1 VRVLLALARRPRGRA
16 LLGRLP
22 PADQAGLSLLAM
34 GRYDD
39 PTVARGLGWDAEAV
53 VASGQA
59 LRRAEERP

>member
-1 VRVLLALARRPRGRA
+1 
-16 LLGRLP
+16 LP